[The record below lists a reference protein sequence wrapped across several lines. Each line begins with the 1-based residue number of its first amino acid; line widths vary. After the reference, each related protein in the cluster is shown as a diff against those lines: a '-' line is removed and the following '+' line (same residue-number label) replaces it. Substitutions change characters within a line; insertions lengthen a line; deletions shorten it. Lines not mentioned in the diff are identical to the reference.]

1 MSSFTCH
8 LELVLP
14 DVVVLEPVVFPLQV
28 HPHHHPQLHV
38 RHHHV
43 LKADQ
48 GIFDGE
54 EFSKEKKLF

>member
-43 LKADQ
+43 LKAVDVEVE
-48 GIFDGE
+48 GD
-54 EFSKEKKLF
+54 L